1 MSSEAM
7 QERVA
12 FLDKKNK
19 ELKLELKKKDER
31 LSELEITVRVL
42 RRLNGEGK

>member
-1 MSSEAM
+1 MDAT
-7 QERVA
+7 QERVE
-12 FLDKKNK
+12 FLERKNK

-42 RRLNGEGK
+42 KRLNGEGK

>member
-1 MSSEAM
+1 MTSDVL

-12 FLDKKNK
+12 FLDRKNK